1 MRSGVRL
8 RYLLAVALL
17 LSVVALVMNWSKVR
31 AIVTRSPV
39 EAAGGESVRS
49 TGGSRDFREFFF
61 GSVGGGRSFLEKFD
75 TENLAT
81 PQSEILRGGP
91 PKDGIPAI
99 TKPRVVEV
107 NEAEFLDPQ
116 DRVVG
121 VEINGTARAYPIWLL
136 NRHEIINDELE
147 SVPVAIIFCPLCDS
161 VSVVVREIDGQL
173 LEFGVSGLLHNSNVL
188 LYDRTDDA
196 LWSQIGFRAI
206 SGPHAGRALDHLP
219 FELTTLERWAT
230 KHPDSTVVKLES
242 EYRRNYDDNPY
253 DRYLK
258 SDDLMFP
265 ASGDSDG
272 RLPKK
277 EAVVGVQ
284 MNGIERA
291 YPVRAIAN
299 APGGRIEDRIGDER
313 IVIEALDEGRHV
325 SVVEVPENALVAHT
339 FWFAWASFHPQTTI
353 FELGPQ

>member
-1 MRSGVRL
+1 M
-8 RYLLAVALL
+8 RYLLAVTLL
-17 LSVVALVMNWSKVR
+17 LSAVAVVMNWSSIR
-31 AIVTRSPV
+31 AIVTEPPV
-39 EAAGGESVRS
+39 EAAGGESMRT
-49 TGGSRDFREFFF
+49 TGGNRDFREFFF
-61 GSVGGGRSFLEKFD
+61 GSEGDDRSFLDQFD
-75 TENLAT
+75 TENLAI

-107 NEAEFLDPQ
+107 NDAEFLDPD

-121 VEINGTARAYPIWLL
+121 LEIDGATRAYPIRLL
-136 NRHEIINDELE
+136 NRHEIINDEVE
-147 SVPVAIIFCPLCDS
+147 SVPLAIVFCPLCDS
-161 VSVVVREIDGQL
+161 VSVVVRRIDGQM
-173 LEFGVSGLLHNSNVL
+173 LEFGVSGLLHNSNVI

-219 FELTTLERWAT
+219 FELTTFKRWVA
-230 KHPDSTVVKLES
+230 KHPDSTVVTVES
-242 EYRRNYDDNPY
+242 AYRRNYDDNPY

-265 ASGDSDG
+265 ASGGDDARLG
-272 RLPKK
+272 RK
-277 EAVVGVQ
+277 EPVVGIQ
-284 MNGIERA
+284 MDGFERA
-291 YPVRAIAN
+291 YPVQAIAN

-313 IVIEALDEGRHV
+313 IAIEALDDGRHV
-325 SVVEVPENALVAHT
+325 SVVEVPEDALVVHT

-353 FELGPQ
+353 FELRPQ